1 MVIRIAITG
10 PECTGKSTLAK
21 ELAEHYQTVFV
32 PEIARFYIDALSRPY
47 NQDDLSE
54 IAKLQ
59 CVEEDKLIKK
69 ANRILIFD
77 TDLLVI
83 KIWSEFKYGNCDHRI
98 LEELSKRKYDLH
110 LLCNI
115 DLPWQDDPQRE
126 HPGERQKLFN
136 IYHQEL
142 IKMKVNYEI
151 ITGKQAERTERA
163 INAVNLSSLIC

>member
-1 MVIRIAITG
+1 MNLKRIAITG
-10 PECTGKSTLAK
+10 PESTGKSTLAK
-21 ELAEHYQTVFV
+21 QLAEHYQTVYV
-32 PEIARFYIDALSRPY
+32 PEIARFYIDALNRPY
-47 NQDDLSE
+47 NQDDLLA

-59 CVEEDKLIKK
+59 CAEEDTLMKK
-69 ANRILIFD
+69 ANRILICD

-83 KIWSEFKYGNCDHRI
+83 KIWSEFKYGNCNNWI
-98 LEELSKRKYDLH
+98 LEELSKRKYDLY

-126 HPGERQKLFN
+126 YPGERQELFN

-151 ITGKQAERTERA
+151 ITGKENDRMQRA
-163 INAVNLSSLIC
+163 FTFIDSL